1 MDSDF
6 AFATLFNFS
15 VNIAYTVTALLVA
28 VLSLKIVDKL
38 LLKKLD
44 IEDELKKNNI
54 AVAIFSSSILV
65 FVAILVAQGLRG

>member
-1 MDSDF
+1 MESDF

-15 VNIAYTVTALLVA
+15 INLAYTVTALLVA

-44 IEDELKKNNI
+44 IEDELKNNNI
-54 AVAIFSSSILV
+54 AVAIFSSSILI
-65 FVAILVAQGLRG
+65 FIAILVAHGLRG